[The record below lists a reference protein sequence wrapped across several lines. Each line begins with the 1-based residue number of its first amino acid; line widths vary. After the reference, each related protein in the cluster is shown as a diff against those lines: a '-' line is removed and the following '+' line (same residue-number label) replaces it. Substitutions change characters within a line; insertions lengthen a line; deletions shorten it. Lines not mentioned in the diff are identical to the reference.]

1 MCNFCGCDCET
12 CFQLSLTVTDEE
24 PTLFSI
30 AKAVTETRDMLKEI
44 KEFLDPLKALAAG
57 LGPMQKM
64 GMSPAAK
71 AAAARLRELS

>member
-1 MCNFCGCDCET
+1 MCDCEIT
-12 CFQLSLTVTDEE
+12 QMLDVSDSLTNITEVV
-24 PTLFSI
+24 I
-30 AKAVTETRDMLKEI
+30 ETRDMLKEI
-44 KEFLDPLKALAAG
+44 KEFLDPLKVLAAG

>member
-1 MCNFCGCDCET
+1 
-12 CFQLSLTVTDEE
+12 
-24 PTLFSI
+24 
-30 AKAVTETRDMLKEI
+30 MLKEI

>member
-1 MCNFCGCDCET
+1 MCYCEIT
-12 CFQLSLTVTDEE
+12 QMLDVSDSLTNITEVV
-24 PTLFSI
+24 I
-30 AKAVTETRDMLKEI
+30 ETRDMLKEI

>member
-1 MCNFCGCDCET
+1 MCTICGCDCET
-12 CFQLSLTVTDEE
+12 CFQLSR
-24 PTLFSI
+24 I
-30 AKAVTETRDMLKEI
+30 AEVVIETRDMLKEI